1 MGHLFPS
8 TIHSAGSLVSPV
20 RELSLGRGEGQ
31 CWDRSLA
38 GFLDGQILRHITE
51 NVPTKGALRE
61 MKRCVLCCVFVG
73 GDVLLN
79 ESGQRQSEID

>member
-8 TIHSAGSLVSPV
+8 TIHSAGSLVSPD

-38 GFLDGQILRHITE
+38 GFLDGQFLRHITE
-51 NVPTKGALRE
+51 NVPTKGAQMSE
-61 MKRCVLCCVFVG
+61 DMHEIKRCVLCCVFVG
-73 GDVLLN
+73 GMFC
-79 ESGQRQSEID
+79 